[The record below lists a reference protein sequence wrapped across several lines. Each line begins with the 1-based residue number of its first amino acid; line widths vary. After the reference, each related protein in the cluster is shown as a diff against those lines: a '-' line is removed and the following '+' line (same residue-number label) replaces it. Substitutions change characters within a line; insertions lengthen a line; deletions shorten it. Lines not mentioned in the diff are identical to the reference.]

1 MQRREFITLLGGAAA
16 WPFSARAQQPT
27 VPVIGW
33 LAAET
38 REAQDLDFRVVAFR
52 QSLKEAGYIEGQ
64 NLTIEYRWAEG
75 QHDHLP
81 ALAADLVRRQVTV
94 IATPGNAAAL
104 AAKTATST
112 IPILFQLASDPVQL
126 GLVASL
132 NRPGGNV
139 TGVTSLNLEVGPKNL
154 EHMHELVPNAV
165 VIGMLVNP
173 NNPDAEIQSRDAQ
186 AAARKLGVE
195 LHTVPARTESD
206 FDAVFASLVKL
217 RAGALVVGPDTFFT
231 MQSRQLGALTRHR
244 AVPAIAP
251 YREFAMAGGLMSYGT
266 NITDMYRQL
275 GVYTSRILKGEKP
288 ADLPVQQAVKL
299 ELVINLKTAK
309 ALGLDVPMS
318 MLMRVDE
325 VIE

>member
-1 MQRREFITLLGGAAA
+1 MT
-16 WPFSARAQQPT
+16 
-27 VPVIGW
+27 
-33 LAAET
+33 
-38 REAQDLDFRVVAFR
+38 AFR
-52 QSLKEAGYIEGQ
+52 AGLREAGYIEGQ

-112 IPILFQLASDPVQL
+112 IPIIFQVASDPVRL

-139 TGVTSLNLEVGPKNL
+139 TGVTSLNVEVVPKKLEY
-154 EHMHELVPNAV
+154 MHELIPNAV

-206 FDAVFASLVKL
+206 FDAVFATLVKL

-251 YREFAMAGGLMSYGT
+251 YREFA
-266 NITDMYRQL
+266 
-275 GVYTSRILKGEKP
+275 
-288 ADLPVQQAVKL
+288 
-299 ELVINLKTAK
+299 
-309 ALGLDVPMS
+309 
-318 MLMRVDE
+318 VDARARG
-325 VIE
+325 